1 MSDRIE
7 RTPTGRRLAPPRTL
21 LALVIAACCALG
33 GARADPQ
40 GPTEFEVK
48 AAYLYNLAKFVSWP
62 TLAPGAELTVCV
74 VGTDPFGPALDA
86 LAGRTVQDWTLRVLR
101 GPGTREPGRCQLA
114 FVAAPARDPAL
125 LAALAAAG
133 TVTVSD
139 APDFMAAGGMVAIAI
154 VDGHLQFEIN
164 LQPAEHSGV
173 KFSAQLLK
181 LARRV
186 SGNN

>member
-1 MSDRIE
+1 MSDRYE
-7 RTPTGRRLAPPRTL
+7 RTPHGRRFPPARTL
-21 LALVIAACCALG
+21 LALVLAVCAASW
-33 GARADPQ
+33 GARAD
-40 GPTEFEVK
+40 GPTEYEVK

-62 TLAPGAELTVCV
+62 QLAAGGELTVCV
-74 VGTDPFGPALDA
+74 IGEDPFGGAIDA
-86 LAGRTVQDWTLRVLR
+86 LAGRTVQEWTLRVLR
-101 GPGTREPGRCQLA
+101 GPATREPGRCQLA

-133 TVTVSD
+133 TVTVGD
-139 APDFMAAGGMVAIAI
+139 AGDFMAAGGMVAIAI

-164 LQPAEHSGV
+164 LQPAERSGV

-186 SGNN
+186 TGSN